1 MVADGG
7 QYAAGLQQ
15 AVLMHVP
22 FVDVLSTMLDA
33 SLPLTVGEYEE
44 WGNPQIKPYY
54 QYMRQYSPYD
64 NIARQA
70 YPAMLVKTSLAE
82 RGDVLGTREIRCQVA
97 RDEDRHQPAAA
108 GHQYGC
114 GP

>member
-1 MVADGG
+1 MAESLIRERYTSSDRLIISG
-7 QYAAGLQQ
+7 AGVVYGCGHHMRPDLCK

-70 YPAMLVKTSLAE
+70 YPAMLVKTSP
-82 RGDVLGTREIRCQVA
+82 G
-97 RDEDRHQPAAA
+97 
-108 GHQYGC
+108 
-114 GP
+114 